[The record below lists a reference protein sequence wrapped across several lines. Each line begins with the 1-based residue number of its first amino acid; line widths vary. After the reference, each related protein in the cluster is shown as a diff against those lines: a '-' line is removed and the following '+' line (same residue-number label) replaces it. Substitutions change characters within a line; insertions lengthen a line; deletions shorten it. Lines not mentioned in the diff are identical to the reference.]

1 MKKLLLIYIYILSS
15 VLVLGACR
23 ENKKSAEGE
32 EDTKQELKNLE
43 DIMTFE
49 ELTKNKPTL
58 VWKQRMDEDD
68 DLFTN
73 ENINATNEVLDS
85 YINSLKV
92 LRDNPTEEE
101 ILKCV
106 KKVVI
111 SLNELNENYD
121 YFIETMEREELYEF
135 ITEAARIAGFESKE
149 DITEE
154 WREW

>member
-1 MKKLLLIYIYILSS
+1 MKKLLLISILSS
-15 VLVLGACR
+15 VLVLGACS
-23 ENKKSAEGE
+23 ENKESTEGE
-32 EDTKQELKNLE
+32 EDPKQEVKNLE

-68 DLFTN
+68 DLFN
-73 ENINATNEVLDS
+73 DENINATNKVLDS

-101 ILKCV
+101 ILECV

-135 ITEAARIAGFESKE
+135 ITEAARIAGFESEE

>member
-1 MKKLLLIYIYILSS
+1 
-15 VLVLGACR
+15 
-23 ENKKSAEGE
+23 
-32 EDTKQELKNLE
+32 
-43 DIMTFE
+43 MTFE

-58 VWKQRMDEDD
+58 EWKQRMDEDD
-68 DLFTN
+68 DLFTD

-101 ILKCV
+101 ILECV

-135 ITEAARIAGFESKE
+135 ITEAARIAGFESEE

>member
-1 MKKLLLIYIYILSS
+1 MKKLLFFSILSS
-15 VLVLGACR
+15 VLVLGACN
-23 ENKKSAEGE
+23 ENKKTAEGE
-32 EDTKQELKNLE
+32 EAPKQEVNNLE

-58 VWKQRMDEDD
+58 EWKQRMDEDD
-68 DLFTN
+68 DLFTE

-85 YINSLKV
+85 YLNSLKE
-92 LRDNPTEEE
+92 LKDNPTEEE
-101 ILKCV
+101 VLECV

-121 YFIETMEREELYEF
+121 YFIETIEREELYEF
-135 ITEAARIAGFESKE
+135 ITEAARIAGFESEE
-149 DITEE
+149 DITED

>member
-1 MKKLLLIYIYILSS
+1 MKKLLFFSILSS
-15 VLVLGACR
+15 VLVLGACN
-23 ENKKSAEGE
+23 ENKKTAESE
-32 EDTKQELKNLE
+32 EAPKQEVNNLE

-58 VWKQRMDEDD
+58 EWKQRMDEDD
-68 DLFTN
+68 DLFTE

-85 YINSLKV
+85 YINSLKE
-92 LRDNPTEEE
+92 LKDNPTEEE
-101 ILKCV
+101 VLECV

-121 YFIETMEREELYEF
+121 YFIETIEREELYEF
-135 ITEAARIAGFESKE
+135 ITEAARIAGFESEE
-149 DITEE
+149 DITED

>member
-1 MKKLLLIYIYILSS
+1 MKKLLFFYILSL
-15 VLVLGACR
+15 VLVLDACN
-23 ENKKSAEGE
+23 EYKETAEVE
-32 EDTKQELKNLE
+32 EAPKQEVKNLE

-49 ELTKNKPTL
+49 ELIKNKPTL
-58 VWKQRMDEDD
+58 EWKLRMDEDD
-68 DLFTN
+68 DLFTE

-85 YINSLKV
+85 YINSLKE
-92 LRDNPTEEE
+92 LKDNPTEEE
-101 ILKCV
+101 VLECV

-121 YFIETMEREELYEF
+121 YFIETIEREELYEF
-135 ITEAARIAGFESKE
+135 IIEAARVAGFESEE

>member
-1 MKKLLLIYIYILSS
+1 MKKLLLISILSS
-15 VLVLGACR
+15 VLVLGACS

-32 EDTKQELKNLE
+32 EDPKQEVKKLE

-68 DLFTN
+68 DLFTD
-73 ENINATNEVLDS
+73 ENINATNKVLDS

-101 ILKCV
+101 ILECV

-121 YFIETMEREELYEF
+121 SFIETMEREELYEF
-135 ITEAARIAGFESKE
+135 ITEAARIASFESEE